1 MKRQILTAVVTA
13 AVGLTIGAC
22 DAPLER
28 RGNPLPACQTEDS
41 INCHWDA
48 KKQGNG
54 MGRSFNAGPD
64 GTITYT
70 TPEAWVPF
78 RNVRGHHGCEILI
91 GETSK
96 IRCADGYMDE
106 S

>member
-1 MKRQILTAVVTA
+1 VKRNMIAAILVAT
-13 AVGLTIGAC
+13 VGLTIGAC
-22 DAPLER
+22 DAPTQR
-28 RGNPLPACQTEDS
+28 RGLPACVTEDS
-41 INCHWDA
+41 VNCHWDA

-54 MGRSFNAGPD
+54 MGRSFTAGPD

-70 TPEAWVPF
+70 TPEEWVPF

-96 IRCADGYMDE
+96 IRCADGYTDE